1 LAVTVT
7 TKTMKNSHTIT
18 VLTIFILVFS
28 VTMIALTLEVSH
40 SVFAAKKNKS
50 EDKSTPDA
58 ATSTPSSSQ
67 VGSKSGDGGNNDILN
82 SLSLPCPDG
91 SIPVKGKCPLPPS
104 TIPPDDSTKSKLTK
118 PSTSESS
125 STDSGSSNTLT
136 PLPPATDDTN
146 TGSSKDSSKDSNK
159 HRDSNTDS
167 GSSSDSSTATPLS
180 LPCPD
185 GSIPVKGKCPPPLA
199 AASEDTSGTKNK
211 HKSEDKSTPD
221 ASTPTIAVGE
231 SNSNARSTT
240 SSKSNEDMTNGN
252 AKRVDSSSDGSTT
265 TPTLPT
271 ASDSSNQDSSSIAP
285 PPPPTTS
292 DSSNIDGSKD
302 SGKDSSSNNTPLPS
316 IIPSNQGAGGTDTG
330 STGGGSNTDSGG
342 SSSNSGGSTKPSSTT
357 SGSGSSGSTSSSS
370 SGTSS
375 SSTTNTKPT
384 NSKKTPQTSVSQS
397 AAIAATNQII
407 NSPGSTILN
416 QQSIKQSV
424 KINNEINNIIRKNV
438 ISQSSSSSTTAT
450 TTPRE
455 ISNLI
460 TVKLATTSSTMSRNA
475 YLPIAD
481 VAPYHLIGGHVTAN
495 LPNNHLNV
503 VVAQLS
509 SSNGAIEHAVV
520 LDMIKSQISNIFETD
535 LGSQISGTNPL
546 TGKQDTVS
554 GITNLFLWNNGNQ
567 QVTFVDANA
576 VTMNL
581 IYK

>member
-1 LAVTVT
+1 
-7 TKTMKNSHTIT
+7 MKNSHTIT

-146 TGSSKDSSKDSNK
+146 TGSSKDSNKDSNK

-438 ISQSSSSSTTAT
+438 ISQSSSPSSTTST
-450 TTPRE
+450 TISRE

-460 TVKLATTSSTMSRNA
+460 TVKLATTSSSMSRNA
-475 YLPIAD
+475 YLPIGD

-495 LPNNHLNV
+495 LPNNHLYV
-503 VVAQLS
+503 VIAQLS
-509 SSNGAIEHAVV
+509 SSNGAVEHAVV
-520 LDMIKSQISNIFETD
+520 LDMIKSQISNIYETD

-554 GITNLFLWNNGNQ
+554 DITNLFLWNNGNQ

>member
-1 LAVTVT
+1 
-7 TKTMKNSHTIT
+7 MKNSHTIT

-146 TGSSKDSSKDSNK
+146 TGSSKDSNKDSNK

-438 ISQSSSSSTTAT
+438 ISQSSSSPTTST

-460 TVKLATTSSTMSRNA
+460 TVKLATTTSNSMSRNA
-475 YLPIAD
+475 YLPIGD
-481 VAPYHLIGGHVTAN
+481 VAPYHLIGGHITAN
-495 LPNNHLNV
+495 LPNNHLYV

-520 LDMIKSQISNIFETD
+520 LDMIKSQISNTYETD

-554 GITNLFLWNNGNQ
+554 DITNLFLWNNGNQ

>member
-1 LAVTVT
+1 
-7 TKTMKNSHTIT
+7 MKNSHTIT
-18 VLTIFILVFS
+18 ILTIFILVFS
-28 VTMIALTLEVSH
+28 LTTIALTSEVSH

-50 EDKSTPDA
+50 EGKSAPDA
-58 ATSTPSSSQ
+58 STSIPSSSLAGSNSGN
-67 VGSKSGDGGNNDILN
+67 VGS
-82 SLSLPCPDG
+82 SLDSLPLPCPDG
-91 SIPVKGKCPLPPS
+91 SIPVKGKCPLPS
-104 TIPPDDSTKSKLTK
+104 TIPQEDPEKSKPTT
-118 PSTSESS
+118 PSTSESRN
-125 STDSGSSNTLT
+125 TDDASDTLL
-136 PLPPATDDTN
+136 PLPPATSDTN
-146 TGSSKDSSKDSNK
+146 AGGSKHKGSN
-159 HRDSNTDS
+159 
-167 GSSSDSSTATPLS
+167 SDSSSTVTPPLS

-199 AASEDTSGTKNK
+199 AASEDTSITKNK

-221 ASTPTIAVGE
+221 ASTPTVAVGE
-231 SNSNARSTT
+231 SNSNAGSTT
-240 SSKSNEDMTNGN
+240 SSKSKEDITNGN
-252 AKRVDSSSDGSTT
+252 AKRVDSSTDGSTT

-271 ASDSSNQDSSSIAP
+271 GPGSSNQDSSITPPP

-292 DSSNIDGSKD
+292 DGGNIDSSKD
-302 SGKDSSSNNTPLPS
+302 SGEDSSSSNNTPLPS
-316 IIPSNQGAGGTDTG
+316 IIPSNQGAGDTDTG
-330 STGGGSNTDSGG
+330 STGAGSSANSGGSSTDTGG
-342 SSSNSGGSTKPSSTT
+342 GSSSSNSGGSATHPSTT
-357 SGSGSSGSTSSSS
+357 SGGGSSSTSSSS

-375 SSTTNTKPT
+375 SGTTNTKPT
-384 NSKKTPQTSVSQS
+384 NSKKTPQTTVSQS

-416 QQSIKQSV
+416 QQSIKQSF
-424 KINNEINNIIRKNV
+424 KINNEVNNIIRKNI

-546 TGKQDTVS
+546 TGKQDVVS
-554 GITNLFLWNNGNQ
+554 DITNLFLWNNGNQ